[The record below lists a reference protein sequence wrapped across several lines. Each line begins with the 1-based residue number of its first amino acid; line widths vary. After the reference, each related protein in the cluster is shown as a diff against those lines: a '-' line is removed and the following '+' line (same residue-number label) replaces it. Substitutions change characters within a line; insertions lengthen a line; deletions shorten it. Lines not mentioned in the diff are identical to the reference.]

1 MQPVRYTFEEF
12 SGNIKFVFWFVSIM
26 TAALVVC
33 QLLLMKLEQSSVEH
47 QEGWAVNE
55 GFASNLCL
63 VLSRTDNS
71 STGYSEEYV
80 EHTSNV
86 LAMFDNPIIQD
97 GPFKIDLNRW
107 RNAVN
112 KSLELSGGS
121 AQDKYEIISEITVQ
135 AGEFREKFIS
145 KSDKLQS
152 DINVVNLIILFL
164 PVLLMCLMI
173 YVGFFSKYGG
183 K

>member
-1 MQPVRYTFEEF
+1 MV
-12 SGNIKFVFWFVSIM
+12 GNRKHN
-26 TAALVVC
+26 T
-33 QLLLMKLEQSSVEH
+33 LLIV
-47 QEGWAVNE
+47 AVTV
-55 GFASNLCL
+55 L
-63 VLSRTDNS
+63 VLAGCFFLRSNIRAAFALSIGALLSNISSLTSRLNWKVWTFI
-71 STGYSEEYV
+71 
-80 EHTSNV
+80 
-86 LAMFDNPIIQD
+86 L
-97 GPFKIDLNRW
+97 LNRW

-164 PVLLMCLMI
+164 PVLLMSLMI